1 MQIIKIINFGENPAT
16 TMKTTTLNSL
26 HTIIVTLCLLAL
38 SNTYGQN
45 KSTTSKTLLG
55 KTIRTENKNPNKGI
69 IRCATVEYEQYLQE
83 KNPKRMSN
91 DQFETWIAPLVNKQ
105 KAARTSSKTA
115 APTIIT
121 IPVVVH
127 VIYNGQPIG
136 TAPNI
141 TDAQVESQIAVLN
154 QDFRKMLGS
163 PGGEST
169 NPVAADIGIE
179 FVLAKVDPNGNPT
192 NGINR
197 VSMCQPSWSRT
208 EIDETVKPATIWD
221 PTQYM
226 NMWSVEFSGASL
238 LGYAQFPDASGLPGL
253 DASGGNANT
262 DGVVSG
268 YTVFG
273 SKDHD
278 TNNNFLL
285 DATYN
290 KGRTMTHEVG
300 HWLGLRHIW
309 GDATCG
315 DDFCADT
322 PIHHDSNYH
331 CPTTIPLSCDPVPVP
346 EMIQNYMDYTNDA
359 CMNIFTLNQK
369 DRIMTVMAN
378 SPRRNS
384 LKTSTKGTAI
394 SLYANDAEIKFEA
407 SCDTP
412 ICGALPNQ
420 TIQKVLLYNR
430 GSNNLTSATINYNIN
445 GGSNNVYNWTGNL
458 ATHKFAVISILINSA
473 TNGTFNASVSTANSI
488 IDQRAT
494 NNSVSGS
501 FVTPSP
507 APNYSY
513 TNYIY
518 SLQRDLRGSE
528 TTWNLKG
535 GSGAILFSGG
545 PYADTEDSTTLPSL
559 ITENWTLAS
568 NQCYT
573 FTIND
578 AEGDGLC
585 CSGGNGYYDIK
596 ATDGTIISSGTS
608 FASSKTSTFTIG
620 TLGTNEFETS
630 TDIYLYPNPTK
641 GTLNIQI
648 PSNFGLPNSY
658 SISNV
663 LGQKISQKNISKE
676 TDLTINTSALDNGVY
691 FITLVK
697 DGQKRTLRFIK
708 E

>member
-1 MQIIKIINFGENPAT
+1 M
-16 TMKTTTLNSL
+16 
-26 HTIIVTLCLLAL
+26 
-38 SNTYGQN
+38 
-45 KSTTSKTLLG
+45 
-55 KTIRTENKNPNKGI
+55 
-69 IRCATVEYEQYLQE
+69 
-83 KNPKRMSN
+83 
-91 DQFETWIAPLVNKQ
+91 
-105 KAARTSSKTA
+105 
-115 APTIIT
+115 
-121 IPVVVH
+121 
-127 VIYNGQPIG
+127 
-136 TAPNI
+136 
-141 TDAQVESQIAVLN
+141 
-154 QDFRKMLGS
+154 
-163 PGGEST
+163 
-169 NPVAADIGIE
+169 
-179 FVLAKVDPNGNPT
+179 
-192 NGINR
+192 
-197 VSMCQPSWSRT
+197 
-208 EIDETVKPATIWD
+208 
-221 PTQYM
+221 
-226 NMWSVEFSGASL
+226 
-238 LGYAQFPDASGLPGL
+238 
-253 DASGGNANT
+253 
-262 DGVVSG
+262 
-268 YTVFG
+268 FG
-273 SKDHD
+273 SKDFD
-278 TNNNFLL
+278 LNNTFLL
-285 DATYN
+285 QSPYD

-300 HWLGLRHIW
+300 HWLGLKHIW
-309 GDATCG
+309 GDGGSRDKNTKDCNASDYC
-315 DDFCADT
+315 DDT
-322 PIHHDSNYH
+322 PQAGWENYDCVTSDS
-331 CPTTIPLSCDPVPVP
+331 CPLVAGND
-346 EMIQNYMDYTNDA
+346 MIENYMDYTNDA

-501 FVTPSP
+501 FITPSP

>member
-1 MQIIKIINFGENPAT
+1 
-16 TMKTTTLNSL
+16 MKTTTLNSL

-192 NGINR
+192 NGIDR

-238 LGYAQFPDASGLPGL
+238 LGYAQFPDASGLNGL
-253 DASGGNANT
+253 TDSGGIANT
-262 DGVVSG
+262 DGVVSNFN
-268 YTVFG
+268 VFG
-273 SKDHD
+273 SKDFD
-278 TNNNFLL
+278 LNNTFLL
-285 DATYN
+285 QSPYD

-300 HWLGLRHIW
+300 HWLGLKHIW
-309 GDATCG
+309 GDGGSRDKNTKDCNASDYC
-315 DDFCADT
+315 DDT
-322 PIHHDSNYH
+322 PQAGWENYDCVTSDS
-331 CPTTIPLSCDPVPVP
+331 CPLVAVND
-346 EMIQNYMDYTNDA
+346 MIENYMDYTNDA

-394 SLYANDAEIKFEA
+394 SLYANDAEIKLEA

-501 FVTPSP
+501 FITPSP

-518 SLQRDLRGSE
+518 SLQRDLWGSE
-528 TTWNLKG
+528 TTWNLKD

>member
-1 MQIIKIINFGENPAT
+1 
-16 TMKTTTLNSL
+16 MKTITLNSL
-26 HTIIVTLCLLAL
+26 HKIIVVLCFFGLG
-38 SNTYGQN
+38 NTYGQN
-45 KSTTSKTLLG
+45 KSTTSKTLFG
-55 KTIRTENKNPNKGI
+55 KTIATENKNPNNGI

-83 KNPKRMSN
+83 KNPKRMTN
-91 DQFETWIAPLVNKQ
+91 AQFEAWLAPLVNKQ

-141 TDAQVESQIAVLN
+141 TDAQVESQITVLN
-154 QDFRKMLGS
+154 QDFRKMLGTA
-163 PGGEST
+163 GGEST

-192 NGINR
+192 NGIDR

-221 PTQYM
+221 PAQYM
-226 NMWSVEFSGASL
+226 NMWSVEFSDASL
-238 LGYAQFPDASGLPGL
+238 LGYAQFPDASGLSGL
-253 DASGGNANT
+253 APSGGVANT
-262 DGVVSG
+262 DGVVSR
-268 YTVFG
+268 YNVFG
-273 SKDHD
+273 SNDFGSS
-278 TNNNFLL
+278 FLL
-285 DATYN
+285 VASQYN

-309 GDATCG
+309 GDGGSRDTDTKDCDASDYC
-315 DDFCADT
+315 DDT
-322 PIHHDSNYH
+322 PQAGWENYDCVTSDS
-331 CPTTIPLSCDPVPVP
+331 CPLVAGND
-346 EMIQNYMDYTNDA
+346 MIENYMDYTNDT

-394 SLYANDAEIKFEA
+394 SLYANDAEIKLEA

-412 ICGALPNQ
+412 ICGALANQ

-445 GGSNNVYNWTGNL
+445 GSSNNVYNWTGSL

-473 TNGTFNASVSTANSI
+473 TNGTFNASVSTANSVT
-488 IDQRAT
+488 DQRAT
-494 NNSVSGS
+494 NNSASGS
-501 FVTPSP
+501 FLIPIP
-507 APNYSY
+507 APNYTY
-513 TNYIY
+513 TNYTFR
-518 SLQRDLRGSE
+518 LQQDLWGSE
-528 TTWNLKG
+528 TTWNLKD

-545 PYADTEDSTTLPSL
+545 PYADTKDSTTLPSL
-559 ITENWTLAS
+559 ITENWTLTS

-578 AEGDGLC
+578 TEGDGLC

-596 ATDGTIISSGTS
+596 ATDGTVISSGTS
-608 FASSKTSTFTIG
+608 FKSSKTSTFTTG
-620 TLGTNEFETS
+620 TLANEKFETS

-641 GTLNIQI
+641 GTLNIQF
-648 PSNFGLPNSY
+648 PSNFGLPDNY
-658 SISNV
+658 AISNA
-663 LGQKISQKNISKE
+663 LGQKIIQKEVSKE
-676 TDLTINTSALDNGVY
+676 TDLTINTAALSNGIY
-691 FITLVK
+691 FITIVK
-697 DGQKRTLRFIK
+697 DSLKRTLRFIK